1 MRALVVEDDPR
12 IAADLDRALTGS
24 GFRVETVA
32 DGDSAWFRGGTENY
46 DLIVLDLNLPRLDG
60 LSVLTALRARGR
72 TTPVL
77 VVSALGQVDDVARL
91 RRARVRPVARDG
103 DLALRLVELSHV
115 CSGRAR
121 RGRA

>member
-46 DLIVLDLNLPRLDG
+46 DLIVLDLNLPDAIAGRWSEKDQHRSALDH
-60 LSVLTALRARGR
+60 LRATFDGR
-72 TTPVL
+72 RRESL
-77 VVSALGQVDDVARL
+77 SKHL
-91 RRARVRPVARDG
+91 RHYLRPVGWVDQLWRD
-103 DLALRLVELSHV
+103 
-115 CSGRAR
+115 
-121 RGRA
+121 